1 MLDDVLKAIEMR
13 PELEPH
19 IVEMVEQYPVGARIT
34 QPIQQLA
41 LFCSKENLESPVFL
55 VREWNTF
62 EILFYKLILQDE
74 PMQGPLFLVKCR
86 VGDVEFSG
94 SCTTKKSA
102 KRAAAFNV
110 YSELKKRRLTQ
121 PEALKASF
129 FCSNEWFN

>member
-1 MLDDVLKAIEMR
+1 
-13 PELEPH
+13 
-19 IVEMVEQYPVGARIT
+19 
-34 QPIQQLA
+34 
-41 LFCSKENLESPVFL
+41 
-55 VREWNTF
+55 
-62 EILFYKLILQDE
+62 
-74 PMQGPLFLVKCR
+74 MQGPLFLVKCR

-129 FCSNEWFN
+129 FCSNE